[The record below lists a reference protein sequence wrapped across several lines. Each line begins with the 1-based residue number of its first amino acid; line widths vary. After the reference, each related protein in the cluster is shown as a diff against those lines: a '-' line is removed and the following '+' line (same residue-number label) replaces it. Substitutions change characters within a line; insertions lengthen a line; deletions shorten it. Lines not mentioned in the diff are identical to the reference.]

1 MRRKA
6 LARVLIVGN
15 VGAGKS
21 WLARRLS
28 ERLGVPRTPMDR
40 FNWEP
45 GGHYVQRPRVAVLA
59 DIEAVAGQDR
69 WILEGVY
76 GWIAAALAS
85 RASCL
90 LWLDLPLEICRQG
103 VLERGPENVE
113 HIGQSAAEAQ
123 LAELLAWA
131 AGYPERDDETSRRG
145 HRGIFNG
152 FAGEKRRFTTR
163 AEVAAWLGDIDAGA
177 MAERPGQARQ
187 TC

>member
-1 MRRKA
+1 M
-6 LARVLIVGN
+6 
-15 VGAGKS
+15 
-21 WLARRLS
+21 
-28 ERLGVPRTPMDR
+28 
-40 FNWEP
+40 
-45 GGHYVQRPRVAVLA
+45 
-59 DIEAVAGQDR
+59 
-69 WILEGVY
+69 
-76 GWIAAALAS
+76 
-85 RASCL
+85 
-90 LWLDLPLEICRQG
+90 
-103 VLERGPENVE
+103 E